1 MIVALDKDDDY
12 SDDYSYVEYKILGMF
27 STFHAE
33 SFVFALAVKTYRL
46 QGTIILL
53 IVFVGV

>member
-1 MIVALDKDDDY
+1 MIVALDKDDDD
-12 SDDYSYVEYKILGMF
+12 SDYYRYVEYKILGMLG
-27 STFHAE
+27 TFYVE
-33 SFVFALAVKTYRL
+33 FLSSRMLYKTYRL